1 MGTVCHDPRLPAL
14 NTSDEDKDYNTVA
27 ANVLQGKKI
36 QNIEILPMVSPSIG
50 VKEKAML
57 SETPGRL
64 IIASDQQ
71 PELCSIS
78 PRSSVTH
85 D

>member
-1 MGTVCHDPRLPAL
+1 MTHVSQHRTLQMKTKTVILWQPVFYR
-14 NTSDEDKDYNTVA
+14 E
-27 ANVLQGKKI
+27 KI
-36 QNIEILPMVSPSIG
+36 QNIEILPMVSPSMG

-78 PRSSVTH
+78 QRSLVTH